1 MQEQIEKVRLDL
13 QSKMDWIISGGAGC
27 LVVDEAGDFV
37 TDLFLASFEVFRAVP
52 FFDRSTGEILRFD
65 YWVFFQEFYFN
76 NGMQYSHLA
85 RMKRVE
91 WSNENNVVM
100 TRDDGWVFT
109 ISMFDSKELD
119 PRPHELLA
127 NWRQYY
133 QDNALAER
141 AAKVRSEYYRM
152 MESQL

>member
-52 FFDRSTGEILRFD
+52 FFDRKTGEITHFD
-65 YWVFFQEFYFN
+65 FWVFFQEFYFN

-91 WSNENNVVM
+91 WFNENNVEM
-100 TRDDGWVFT
+100 TRDDDWVHT
-109 ISMFDSKELD
+109 ISMFDPPELD
-119 PRPHELLA
+119 SRPHEILA